1 MGQKKNEKEK
11 KKGEREGRERE
22 KETKIN
28 VLVSALLPYV
38 TIISFH
44 SGMCAE
50 GNFREAFVYAK
61 CYVSQCNVGRLV
73 ARWLV

>member
-1 MGQKKNEKEK
+1 MGQKEEEEEK
-11 KKGEREGRERE
+11 KEREGRKGRE
-22 KETKIN
+22 KEMRIN
-28 VLVSALLPYV
+28 VLFCNAA
-38 TIISFH
+38 IISFH

-61 CYVSQCNVGRLV
+61 CYASQCNVGRLV